1 MTDIFTVRTEP
12 PRGNSFCWRVDSLA
26 GDIGRVNES
35 PAFAMQIIMDA
46 WQEGTPRGSDLVSP
60 ETAAEF
66 KELFEILTGRQVP
79 TDPDGF
85 LLAEDESVSEPR
97 ISAREFYGDRII
109 GEGTRR
115 GRPYVALKGDA
126 AAFKRRIDVIIT
138 GHKVLDN
145 GPEAAYF
152 ESTVVDARYLAHL
165 ANSVYFRT
173 AFTGH
178 LPYDY

>member
-1 MTDIFTVRTEP
+1 MTDIFTVLTES
-12 PRGNSFCWRVDSLA
+12 PRGNSFCWSVDSLA

-35 PAFAMQIIMDA
+35 PAFALQIIMDA
-46 WQEGTPRGSDLVSP
+46 WKEGTRSGSDLVSP

-66 KELFEILTGRQVP
+66 KELWEIFIGPEVP

-85 LLAEDESVSEPR
+85 LLAEDGSVSEPR
-97 ISAREFYGDRII
+97 ISAREFYGDRIV
-109 GEGTRR
+109 GEGMNR
-115 GRPYVALKGDA
+115 GRPFVSLKGDA
-126 AAFKRRIDVIIT
+126 AAFKRRVDVIIT

-165 ANSVYFRT
+165 ANPVYFRT